1 MNTSKPINIFITG
14 ASSGLGSAL
23 AHEYAK
29 RHVNSNKNNTKENYA
44 SASRIDTGLQGS
56 SVNDV
61 NIGLVGRDSERLQK
75 LAAALQNQY
84 NISCAIYALDVRDAT
99 ALETAANDFMQQ
111 YGTPDIVIANAG
123 VSRGTLT
130 EEKDDIKAVQAI
142 FDINVMGIVHTFS
155 PFIAAMKAA
164 GKGQLVGVASVAG
177 IRGIPGSGAYSASK
191 AAVISYC
198 ESLRT
203 EMQHFNISVS
213 TIAPGYI
220 RTPMT
225 DLNPYKMPF
234 LMDADV
240 FAHKFANAVEAKVR
254 FKIIPW
260 QMGVV
265 ARLMRF
271 IPPFLW
277 DWVMK
282 KAPRK
287 AHMNWDWL

>member
-1 MNTSKPINIFITG
+1 MNIFITG
-14 ASSGLGSAL
+14 ASSGIGNAL
-23 AHEYAK
+23 VREYAK
-29 RHVNSNKNNTKENYA
+29 RYKNTNSNIGIVARHSEH
-44 SASRIDTGLQGS
+44 LQ
-56 SVNDV
+56 
-61 NIGLVGRDSERLQK
+61 L
-75 LAAALQNQY
+75 LANELQNQY
-84 NISCAIYALDVRDAT
+84 QINCAIYPLDVREAT
-99 ALETAANDFMQQ
+99 ALEVAAHDFITRF
-111 YGTPDIVIANAG
+111 GTPNIVIANAG

-130 EEKDDIKAVQAI
+130 ELKEDIAAFQAI
-142 FDINVMGIVHTFS
+142 FDINVMGMMHTFA

-164 GKGQLVGVASVAG
+164 QEKDKTRQGQLVGVASVAG

-203 EMQHFNISVS
+203 EMQHYNIAVS
-213 TIAPGYI
+213 TIAPGYV

-225 DLNPYKMPF
+225 ELNQYKMPF

-260 QMGVV
+260 QMGWI
-265 ARLMRF
+265 ARFMRL

-277 DWVMK
+277 DFAMK
-282 KAPRK
+282 KAPHKKRLD
-287 AHMNWDWL
+287 WDWL

>member
-1 MNTSKPINIFITG
+1 MNIFITG
-14 ASSGLGSAL
+14 ASSGIGKAL

-29 RHVNSNKNNTKENYA
+29 RYANTRSTLGMAARRSNH
-44 SASRIDTGLQGS
+44 LQ
-56 SVNDV
+56 
-61 NIGLVGRDSERLQK
+61 L
-75 LAAALQNQY
+75 LATELENQY
-84 NISCAIYALDVRDAT
+84 KITCAIYALDVRDAN
-99 ALETAANDFMQQ
+99 ALEVAAQDYMQQ
-111 YGTPDIVIANAG
+111 YGPPNIVIANAG

-130 EEKDDIKAVQAI
+130 ERKDDLAAIQAI
-142 FDINVMGIVHTFS
+142 FDINVIGMVNTFQ

-164 GKGQLVGVASVAG
+164 KQGQLVGVGSVAG

-203 EMQHFNISVS
+203 ETQHFNIAVS
-213 TIAPGYI
+213 TIAPGYV

-225 DLNPYKMPF
+225 ELNQYKMPF

-240 FAHKFANAVEAKVR
+240 FAHKFADAVDAKVR

-260 QMGVV
+260 QMGII
-265 ARLMRF
+265 ARIMRL

-277 DWVMK
+277 DFFMK
-282 KAPRK
+282 KAPHKKRLD
-287 AHMNWDWL
+287 WDWL